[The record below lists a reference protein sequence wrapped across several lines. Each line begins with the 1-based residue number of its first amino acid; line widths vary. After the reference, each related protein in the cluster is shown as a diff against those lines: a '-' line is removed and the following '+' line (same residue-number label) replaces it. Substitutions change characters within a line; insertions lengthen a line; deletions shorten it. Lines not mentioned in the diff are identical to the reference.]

1 MKKAKAKAHGVEALR
16 SRPLRIKKFAEDDEV
31 DPLNGELLGEGSF
44 GCVFRPPVK
53 CTSPR
58 TPFQTKTKIKKVAV
72 EAPGATSGAEVGK
85 VFFDL
90 DDFSREMRTSRQ
102 VKSVDPNG
110 TNLLVPTASC
120 DTTRQEVLKHPAGL
134 ECDKHEEFSGTAS
147 DTLKQLIMPY
157 GGDRLDSFVRT
168 QAKPLSPKAFLRLML
183 PVLEGLQQ
191 MEAKGYCH
199 QDIKVSNILANNSKA
214 IIIDYSLMIPLHS
227 VYAAGN
233 RRRWRF
239 SYFPYPPEY
248 KIYNI
253 LYKSKSKSKNQQ
265 TTTTSS
271 SASIPQVYEEVR
283 KNWFS
288 FGDNKASAYLKLFD
302 ENNVWEAVHNFYEWA
317 EAIPASKRA
326 AAFAEF
332 ATKLDIY
339 SVGMVFVDISRY
351 LSFRGYPRKSAFTV
365 GYHEL
370 VRGMSHPDP
379 RSRLTVGESLD
390 KMKKLIGG
398 R

>member
-1 MKKAKAKAHGVEALR
+1 MKKAKVKAHGVEALR
-16 SRPLRIKKFAEDDEV
+16 SRRVRIKKFELADDDAAAPQNPEM
-31 DPLNGELLGEGSF
+31 LGEGSF
-44 GCVFRPPVK
+44 GCVFRPAVK

-58 TPFQTKTKIKKVAV
+58 TPFKPH
-72 EAPGATSGAEVGK
+72 APTSTSPSDAQEVGK

-90 DDFSREMRTSRQ
+90 DDFRREMRTSRQ
-102 VKSVDPNG
+102 VKSVDPTG

-134 ECDKHEEFSGTAS
+134 ECDKHEEFSGSAT

-168 QAKPLSPKAFLRLML
+168 QAKPLSPKAFVRLML

-214 IIIDYSLMIPLHS
+214 IIIDYSLMIPLRS
-227 VYAAGN
+227 VYAASN

-248 KIYNI
+248 KIYNL
-253 LYKSKSKSKNQQ
+253 LYKNKGKRKQANTDTQVA
-265 TTTTSS
+265 SS
-271 SASIPQVYEEVR
+271 SIPQVYEDVR

-288 FGDNKASAYLKLFD
+288 FGDNKAKAYLKLFD
-302 ENNVWEAVHNFYEWA
+302 ENNVWKAVHNFYEWA
-317 EAIPASKRA
+317 EGLPPSKRA

-370 VRGMSHPDP
+370 VKGMSHPDP
-379 RSRLTVGESLD
+379 RSRWTVAESLD